1 MPGVASFLFPLKDGF
16 LCSHLPRDFGFEAK
30 VKGFI
35 SIVSVTEGTRI
46 AFTMLMLLELL
57 LPDLPKLCLAPGLV
71 EKKGEKH
78 IVLLILTVA
87 SKNHPSLC
95 RMRLVFTK
103 RKLEVNWRFGGKTIY
118 AWSALYFEYLLDFFR
133 I

>member
-46 AFTMLMLLELL
+46 AFAMPVLLELL

-78 IVLLILTVA
+78 VLLILTVA

-103 RKLEVNWRFGGKTIY
+103 RKLEVNWRFGDKTIY
-118 AWSALYFEYLLDFFR
+118 AWSAVYFEYLLDFFR